1 MKCMYCGSEE
11 SKVIESRETNSN
23 SIRRRRECLNCGK
36 RFTTYES
43 INVLPLMVVKRDGTR
58 EVYSREKI
66 KNSILSACAKEY
78 IQENILN
85 DVLDQIDN
93 QIFSNFSEE
102 ISTLQIGNIVLSYL
116 KKLNTGAYIRYASI
130 FNNVSTIEDINDLF

>member
-1 MKCMYCGSEE
+1 MKCMYCGCDE

-43 INVLPLMVVKRDGTR
+43 INVLPLMVVKKDGTR

-66 KNSILSACAKEY
+66 KNSILSAYAKEY
-78 IQENILN
+78 IQENTLN

-93 QIFSNFSEE
+93 QIFSNYTEE

-130 FNNVSTIEDINDLF
+130 FNNVSTLEDINNLF

>member
-1 MKCMYCGSEE
+1 MKCMFCGSED

-23 SIRRRRECLNCGK
+23 AIRRRRECLNCGK

-43 INVLPLMVVKRDGTR
+43 VTVLPFMVVKRDGSK

-66 KNSILSACAKEY
+66 KNSILMAYAKEY
-78 IQENILN
+78 IQENVLV
-85 DVLDQIDN
+85 DVLDKIDN
-93 QIFSNFSEE
+93 YIFSNFTEE
-102 ISTLQIGNIVLSYL
+102 VSTLQIGNIVLSYL

-130 FNNVSTIEDINDLF
+130 FNNVTTREQLNNLF